1 MAIITIRIDE
11 RTKKM
16 MEEIKINWSE
26 FIRNAIK
33 NKIEEEERKNL
44 ARAVLINEKI
54 RKKSK
59 GEAKAEEIIRKFRDE
74 RYARSSN

>member
-26 FIRNAIK
+26 FIRNAIR
-33 NKIEEEERKNL
+33 NEIEEEERKNL

-54 RKKSK
+54 RKKNK
-59 GEAKAEEIIRKFRDE
+59 GEDKAEEIIRKFRDE
-74 RYARSSN
+74 RYMRSSN

>member
-26 FIRNAIK
+26 FIRNAIR

-54 RKKSK
+54 RKKNK
-59 GEAKAEEIIRKFRDE
+59 GEDKAEEIIRKFRDE